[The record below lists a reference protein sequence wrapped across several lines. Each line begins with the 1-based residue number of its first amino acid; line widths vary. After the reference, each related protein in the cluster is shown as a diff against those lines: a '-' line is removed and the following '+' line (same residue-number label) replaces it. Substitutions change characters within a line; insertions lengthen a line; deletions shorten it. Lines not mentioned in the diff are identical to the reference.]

1 MIYVNYT
8 VFNLDVYDI
17 SSANVKTMFA
27 FNFNYNTYF
36 IKSISKTIMGANKK
50 LSSVA
55 LAAAAATAALIATG
69 FSATATA
76 SPVEAMVKC
85 SGINACKGSSA
96 CATATNACKGQNSCK
111 GQGWIKASEKE
122 CVDKGGKVL
131 G

>member
-1 MIYVNYT
+1 M
-8 VFNLDVYDI
+8 
-17 SSANVKTMFA
+17 
-27 FNFNYNTYF
+27 NT
-36 IKSISKTIMGANKK
+36 NKK

-55 LAAAAATAALIATG
+55 LAAAAAALIATG
-69 FSATATA
+69 FTATA
-76 SPVEAMVKC
+76 VASPAEAMVKC